1 MGFKQS
7 TNDGTREKYR
17 CTKRIKEEMSNH
29 NKDNYS
35 INNICCIL
43 GIKKSLAYKIL
54 SLHAKYGT
62 VTDPYKYSHLLGCH
76 QVFSSA
82 DISFIFAI
90 VQHHSTIYLYKIQ
103 HKILMKYQK
112 FVMLPTL
119 LQTLQHFHIT
129 QKVISALAAE
139 QNKEMWTIYMNCIIA
154 DILDP
159 NMLIF
164 IDEAAKNKWMSAHL
178 YGQSMKSVCYL
189 VQRYFVCGAR
199 YFIISAITLNGII
212 AYDIIKGPADGQ
224 HFLKFLEEH
233 VASLDQFPYI
243 ILTFCWY
250 RCPSRT
256 HILVLIVSLSWTTA
270 GAVHVLIEYMHCMLL
285 KALFFIH

>member
-1 MGFKQS
+1 
-7 TNDGTREKYR
+7 
-17 CTKRIKEEMSNH
+17 
-29 NKDNYS
+29 
-35 INNICCIL
+35 
-43 GIKKSLAYKIL
+43 
-54 SLHAKYGT
+54 
-62 VTDPYKYSHLLGCH
+62 
-76 QVFSSA
+76 
-82 DISFIFAI
+82 
-90 VQHHSTIYLYKIQ
+90 
-103 HKILMKYQK
+103 
-112 FVMLPTL
+112 
-119 LQTLQHFHIT
+119 
-129 QKVISALAAE
+129 
-139 QNKEMWTIYMNCIIA
+139 MWTIYMNCIIA

-250 RCPSRT
+250 RCPVTLGLGKDEYRPYKVKGSSCSKGTGGRWRNFNVAISDGDASR
-256 HILVLIVSLSWTTA
+256 VSRFRGEVPTQ
-270 GAVHVLIEYMHCMLL
+270 
-285 KALFFIH
+285 K